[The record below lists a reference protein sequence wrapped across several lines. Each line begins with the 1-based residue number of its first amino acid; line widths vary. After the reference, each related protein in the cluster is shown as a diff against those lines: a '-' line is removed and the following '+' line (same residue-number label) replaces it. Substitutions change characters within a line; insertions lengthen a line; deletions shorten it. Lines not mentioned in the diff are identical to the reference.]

1 MHTLSTWTY
10 IFRRLVDDWKLLLS
24 IFVGIVVATGLI
36 AGAPVYLQAL
46 ERQSLNTAID
56 RASDQFIDIFTF
68 APHIPLSKDGLDGA
82 DSALEQAVDRHIADI
97 YEVRERYLRT
107 TAYLAE
113 LPRRP
118 LMDTGQRVS
127 RGYFQLLAGLEDH
140 VTVTEG
146 RMATDEVAT
155 GTRGPKFEA
164 TIGEPAARLFDVRLG
179 DVLTLTPSLGNP
191 TRVTVTIVGIVEAV
205 DPSDAFWQ
213 RHPAVLVDPEPLS
226 DDPELGLEIDP
237 EEPPLGIFVTRGAL
251 IDGVAE
257 AYPRSLVS
265 STWYVFVDK
274 ENLKAWSA
282 SEARDRIAAL
292 DADITEELQGSA
304 VLTGIKPLL
313 TTFERRSF
321 FSSVPLLLLLAIMVL
336 TVLYYM
342 SMMVSYLVQSREGD
356 VALLRSRGV
365 GTLQLLRLYAT
376 EGLVLAATAALVAP
390 FLAMGV
396 VAAAGKL
403 PYFSEITG
411 GSFLPVE
418 FRWMPFAVAAG
429 TALLSLAIF
438 VIPGVVGA
446 RTGLVIHKLR
456 SSRPPSVP
464 FFHRYYV
471 DIGLL
476 VIGGLVFWELRAR
489 GQLISGG
496 LFKDVEVNEALLLA
510 PALLLTVVGLL
521 FMRFFP
527 IFVRFLSGESPS
539 IVHLMAGAVFVSLPA
554 TIAAQDARD
563 GAGLAWV
570 GPVILTAAVAGVYW
584 ATARTEQPRLR
595 LVGLIAQS
603 GLVALLVFSRPP
615 VLSENSIA
623 PTIALILFVPAQL
636 LFLLLRALA
645 QAAPVWVSMGLWHMA
660 RNPLQY
666 SWLGLLLVLVTGLG
680 VLATTVGGTLD
691 RSYADRIQYE
701 VGSDIRVTGV
711 PGYVARGTE
720 GLKKVY
726 RTIPGVASVSMAL
739 RDSGRVGSNLVGT
752 RFEVLAL
759 ESQEWPYISPWYRED
774 FSERPLT
781 AVMRALQPESR
792 FDAIVV
798 PEGATTIGV
807 WAKPDKAYS
816 IVFLYMVFQDWD
828 GVVNTVTLGEI
839 GDPEWHLLTA
849 EIPSFL
855 KEPLELISVQIYE
868 PVFGPAGSAGSLL
881 LDDIHVTMSG
891 EADQRILDDFEGPV
905 SWAAL
910 ATSRISTDVIRRS
923 TRDVY
928 NGKASAL
935 FSFGKDTDRGIR
947 GVYKSPT
954 GGPMPIVASSSF
966 MRATGMAL
974 RDTTIVEFKGRLIPV
989 QVKDVV
995 DFFPTMN
1002 SRRGGFI
1009 LADLDGF
1016 LTHINLVS
1024 PTAAFHPNE
1033 IFIAEAPGAGDSVLT
1048 VVNRLAPSFSAVHHK
1063 ETLLDSVRLD
1073 PLITAGWK
1081 AMVILSIGIVILTS
1095 GLGYVT
1101 YLLAFADRSRA
1112 EIGSLQSLGLSR
1124 LQTVG
1129 LISLEH
1135 LVILVVGLGLG
1146 SWAGFQMSTLMV
1158 ESVAVTENG
1167 SAVVPPFILTTDWRF
1182 MLPIYAVLVGIFI
1195 AALLWLARSMLR
1207 LDLQEISRIEG

>member
-1 MHTLSTWTY
+1 MHTLSTWTF
-10 IFRRLVDDWKLLLS
+10 IVRRLVDDWKLLLS
-24 IFVGIVVATGLI
+24 IFVGIVVATALV

-56 RASDQFIDIFTF
+56 RASDPFIDIFTF
-68 APHIPLSKDGLDGA
+68 APHIPLSDGGLDGA
-82 DSALEQAVDRHIADI
+82 DSALEQAVNRHVADI
-97 YEVRERYLRT
+97 YEGQERYVRT
-107 TAYLAE
+107 TAYLVE

-118 LMDTGQRVS
+118 LLDAGQRLS
-127 RGYFQLLAGLEDH
+127 RGYFQLLASLEDH
-140 VTVTEG
+140 VTLREG
-146 RMATDEVAT
+146 RMATDEVGT
-155 GTRGPKFEA
+155 GTRGPKFEVN
-164 TIGEPAARLFDVRLG
+164 IGAPAARLFGLSVG

-191 TRVTVTIVGIVEAV
+191 TRMTATIVGIVEAA
-205 DPSDAFWQ
+205 DPSDAYWQ
-213 RHPAVLVDPEPLS
+213 RHATVLVDPEPLS
-226 DDPELGLEIDP
+226 DDPELGVEVDP
-237 EEPPLGIFVTRGAL
+237 EEPPLGLFVTRGAL
-251 IDGVAE
+251 IDGVGK
-257 AYPRSLVS
+257 AYPRSLVT
-265 STWYVFVDK
+265 STWYLFVDK
-274 ENLKAWSA
+274 EKLKAWSA

-292 DADITEELQGSA
+292 DADITEQLQGSA
-304 VLTGIKPLL
+304 VLTGIKSLL
-313 TTFERRSF
+313 RTFERRSF

-390 FLAMGV
+390 FLAMGL

-418 FRWMPFAVAAG
+418 FRWTPFAVAAG
-429 TALLSLAIF
+429 SALLSLAIF
-438 VIPGVVGA
+438 VIPGVIGA
-446 RTGLVIHKLR
+446 RTGLIIHKLR

-464 FFHRYYV
+464 FFQRYYI

-510 PALLLTVVGLL
+510 PVLLLTVVGLL

-554 TIAAQDARD
+554 TIVAQDLRD
-563 GAGLAWV
+563 DAGLAWV
-570 GPVILTAAVAGVYW
+570 GPAILTAAVAGVYW
-584 ATARTEQPRLR
+584 ATARTQQPRLR
-595 LVGLIAQS
+595 LAGLIAQS
-603 GLVALLVFSRPP
+603 GLVALLVFTRPP
-615 VLSENSIA
+615 VLSETSLA
-623 PTIALILFVPAQL
+623 PTIGLILLVPAQVV
-636 LFLLLRALA
+636 FLLLGALA

-666 SWLGLLLVLVTGLG
+666 TWLVLLLVLVTGLG

-691 RSYADRIQYE
+691 RSHVDRIRYE
-701 VGSDIRVTGV
+701 VGSDIRVTEI
-711 PGYVARGTE
+711 PGYLARGTE

-726 RTIPGVASVSMAL
+726 LTIPGVQSVSMAL
-739 RDSGRVGSNLVGT
+739 RTSGRVGSNFVGT
-752 RFEVLAL
+752 GFEVLAL

-781 AVMRALQPESR
+781 GVMRALQPASR

-798 PEGATTIGV
+798 PEGATTIGI
-807 WAKPDKAYS
+807 WAKPDKSYT
-816 IVFLYMVFQDWD
+816 IVFLYMVLQDRD
-828 GVVNTVTLGEI
+828 GVVKTVSLGEL
-839 GDPEWHLLTA
+839 GNPDWHLLTT
-849 EIPSFL
+849 EIPSSL
-855 KEPLELISVQIYE
+855 KEPLELVSVQLYE
-868 PVFGPAGSAGSLL
+868 PAFGPAGSAGSVL
-881 LDDIHVTMSG
+881 LDDIHVTASG
-891 EADQRILDDFEGPV
+891 EGGHQILDDFEGPV
-905 SWAAL
+905 SWTPL
-910 ATSRISTDVIRRS
+910 ATSRISTDVIRQS

-935 FSFGKDTDRGIR
+935 FSFGKDTDRGLR

-966 MRATGMAL
+966 MRATGMAV
-974 RDTTIVEFKGRLIPV
+974 RDTTIVEVMGRLIPV

-995 DFFPTMN
+995 DFFPTM
-1002 SRRGGFI
+1002 SSGRGGFI
-1009 LADLDGF
+1009 LADLDSF
-1016 LTHINLVS
+1016 LTHMNLLS
-1024 PTAAFHPNE
+1024 PISSVYPNE
-1033 IFIAEAPGAGDSVLT
+1033 VFIAEAPGAGDSVLT
-1048 VVNRLAPSFSAVHHK
+1048 VVNRLAPSPNSVHHK
-1063 ETLLDSVRLD
+1063 QALLDSVRLD

-1081 AMVILSIGIVILTS
+1081 AMALLSIGIVILTA

-1112 EIGSLQSLGLSR
+1112 EMGFLQSLGLSR

-1129 LISLEH
+1129 LVSLEH
-1135 LVILVVGLGLG
+1135 LVILIVGLGLG

-1167 SAVVPPFILTTDWRF
+1167 TPVIPPFILTTDWSF
-1182 MLPIYAVLVGIFI
+1182 LLPIYAVLVGIFVV
-1195 AALLWLARSMLR
+1195 ALLWLARSMLR
-1207 LDLQEISRIEG
+1207 LNLQEISRVEG

>member
-24 IFVGIVVATGLI
+24 IFVGVLVATSLV

-56 RASDQFIDIFTF
+56 RASDRFIDIFTF
-68 APHIPLSKDGLDGA
+68 APHIPLSDGGLDGA
-82 DSALEQAVDRHIADI
+82 DRALEQAVDRHVADI
-97 YEVRERYLRT
+97 YKGRERYLRT
-107 TAYLAE
+107 TAYLVG

-118 LMDTGQRVS
+118 LLDAGQRVS
-127 RGYFQLLAGLEDH
+127 RGYFQFLTGLEDH
-140 VTVTEG
+140 VTLQEG
-146 RMATDEVAT
+146 RMATDEVAA

-164 TIGEPAARLFDVRLG
+164 IVGESAARLFRVRAG
-179 DVLTLTPSLGNP
+179 DVLTLTPSLGHP
-191 TRVTVTIVGIVEAV
+191 TRMTVTIVGIVEPA
-205 DPSDAFWQ
+205 DPSEAYWQ
-213 RHPAVLVDPEPLS
+213 RNAVVFQDPEPLS
-226 DDPELGLEIDP
+226 DDPELGVEVDP
-237 EEPPLGIFVTRGAL
+237 EEPPLGLFVTRGAL
-251 IDGVAE
+251 IDGVGK
-257 AYPRSLVS
+257 AYPRSLVTS
-265 STWYVFVDK
+265 HWFVFVDK
-274 ENLKAWSA
+274 ENLKTWSA

-292 DADITEELQGSA
+292 DAEITERLQGSA

-313 TTFERRSF
+313 RTFERRSF

-376 EGLVLAATAALVAP
+376 EGLVLAATAVLVAP
-390 FLAMGV
+390 FLAMGL

-418 FRWMPFAVAAG
+418 FRWMPFAAAAG
-429 TALLSLAIF
+429 SALLCLAIF
-438 VIPGVVGA
+438 VIPGVIGA

-510 PALLLTVVGLL
+510 PVLLLTVVGLL

-539 IVHLMAGAVFVSLPA
+539 IVHLMAAAVFVSLPA
-554 TIAAQDARD
+554 TIAAQDVRD
-563 GAGLAWV
+563 DTGLTWV
-570 GPVILTAAVAGVYW
+570 GPAILTAGVAGVYW
-584 ATARTEQPRLR
+584 ATARTRQPRLR

-603 GLVALLVFSRPP
+603 VLVAVLVFTRPP
-615 VLSENSIA
+615 VLSETSIA
-623 PTIALILFVPAQL
+623 PTIGLILLVPAQL
-636 LFLLLRALA
+636 VFLLLREMA

-666 SWLGLLLVLVTGLG
+666 SWLVLLLVLVTGLG

-691 RSYADRIQYE
+691 RSQADRIQYE

-711 PGYVARGTE
+711 PGYLARGTE

-726 RTIPGVASVSMAL
+726 QTIPGVTSVSMAL
-739 RDSGRVGSNLVGT
+739 RGSGRVGSNFVGR

-781 AVMRALQPESR
+781 GVMRALQPRSR
-792 FDAIVV
+792 SDQIVV

-807 WAKPDKAYS
+807 WAKPDRSYS
-816 IVFLYMVFQDWD
+816 IVFLYMVLQDRD
-828 GVVNTVTLGEI
+828 GVVETVTLGEL

-849 EIPSFL
+849 DIPSSL
-855 KEPLELISVQIYE
+855 KEPLELVSVQLYE
-868 PVFGPAGSAGSLL
+868 PVFGPAGSVGSVL
-881 LDDIHVTMSG
+881 LDDIHATVSG
-891 EADQRILDDFEGPV
+891 ETDHQILDDFEGPV
-905 SWAAL
+905 SWTAL
-910 ATSRISTDVIRRS
+910 ATSRISKDVIRPT
-923 TRDVY
+923 TREVY

-947 GVYKSPT
+947 GVYRSPT

-974 RDTTIVEFKGRLIPV
+974 RDTTIVEVMGRLIPV

-995 DFFPTMN
+995 DFFPTMD
-1002 SRRGGFI
+1002 SGRGGFI
-1009 LADLDGF
+1009 LADLDSF
-1016 LTHINLVS
+1016 LTHINLLS
-1024 PTAAFHPNE
+1024 PISTIYPNE
-1033 IFIAEAPGAGDSVLT
+1033 VFIAEAPGAGDSVLT
-1048 VVNRLAPSFSAVHHK
+1048 VVNRLTPSTSFVHHK
-1063 ETLLDSVRLD
+1063 ETMLDSVRLD

-1081 AMVILSIGIVILTS
+1081 AMVILSIGIVILTA

-1112 EIGSLQSLGLSR
+1112 EMGFLQSLGLSPP
-1124 LQTVG
+1124 QTVG
-1129 LISLEH
+1129 LVSLEH

-1146 SWAGFQMSTLMV
+1146 SWAGFQMSNLMV
-1158 ESVAVTENG
+1158 ESVAVTEDG
-1167 SAVVPPFILTTDWRF
+1167 APVVPPFILTTDWGF
-1182 MLPIYAVLVGIFI
+1182 MLPIYAVLVGIFVI
-1195 AALLWLARSMLR
+1195 ALLWLARSMVR
-1207 LDLQEISRIEG
+1207 LDLQAISRVEG

>member
-1 MHTLSTWTY
+1 MRTLSTWTY

-56 RASDQFIDIFTF
+56 RASDRFIDIFTF
-68 APHIPLSKDGLDGA
+68 APHILLSDGGLDGA
-82 DSALEQAVDRHIADI
+82 DRALEQAIDRHVADI
-97 YEVRERYLRT
+97 DKGRERYLRT
-107 TAYLAE
+107 TAYLVG

-118 LMDTGQRVS
+118 LLDAGQRVS
-127 RGYFQLLAGLEDH
+127 RGYFQVLTDVEDH
-140 VTVTEG
+140 VTFQEG
-146 RMATDEVAT
+146 RMATDEVAP

-164 TIGEPAARLFDVRLG
+164 VVGDPAAQIFGLKAG

-191 TRVTVTIVGIVEAV
+191 IRMTVTIVGIVEAS
-205 DPSDAFWQ
+205 DPSEAYWQ
-213 RHPAVLVDPEPLS
+213 RNSRALLDPEPLS
-226 DDPELGLEIDP
+226 DDPELGVEVDP
-237 EEPPLGIFVTRGAL
+237 EEPSLGLFVTRGAL
-251 IDGVAE
+251 IDGLGK
-257 AYPRSLVS
+257 AYPGSLMS
-265 STWYVFVDK
+265 SNWFMFVDK
-274 ENLKAWSA
+274 EKLKAWSA
-282 SEARDRIAAL
+282 TEARDRIAAL
-292 DADITEELQGSA
+292 DAEITERLQGSA
-304 VLTGIKPLL
+304 VLTGITPLL
-313 TTFERRSF
+313 RTFDRRSF

-376 EGLVLAATAALVAP
+376 EGLLLAATAALVAP
-390 FLAMGV
+390 FLAMAA

-411 GSFLPVE
+411 GSSLPVE

-429 TALLSLAIF
+429 SGLLSLAMF
-438 VIPGVVGA
+438 VIPGVIGA

-476 VIGGLVFWELRAR
+476 VIGGLIFWELRAR

-496 LFKDVEVNEALLLA
+496 LFQDVEVNEALLLA
-510 PALLLTVVGLL
+510 PVLLLTVVGLL

-539 IVHLMAGAVFVSLPA
+539 IVHLIAGAVFVSLPA
-554 TIAAQDARD
+554 TIAAQDVRD
-563 GAGLAWV
+563 DAGLAWI
-570 GPVILTAAVAGVYW
+570 GPVILTAVVAGVYW
-584 ATARTEQPRLR
+584 ATARTQQPRLR

-603 GLVALLVFSRPP
+603 GLVALLVFMRPP
-615 VLSENSIA
+615 VLSEMSTA
-623 PTIALILFVPAQL
+623 PTIGLILLVPAQL
-636 LFLLLRALA
+636 LFLLLRALV

-666 SWLGLLLVLVTGLG
+666 SWLVLLLILVTGLG

-691 RSYADRIQYE
+691 RSHVDRIRYE

-711 PGYVARGTE
+711 PGYLARGTV

-726 RTIPGVASVSMAL
+726 QTIPGVTSVSMAL
-739 RDSGRVGSNLVGT
+739 RGSGRVGGNFVGT

-759 ESQEWPYISPWYRED
+759 EPQEWPYISPWYRED

-781 AVMRALQPESR
+781 GVMRALQPGSG
-792 FDAIVV
+792 FDPIVV
-798 PEGATTIGV
+798 PLGATTIGV
-807 WAKPDKAYS
+807 WAKPDKTYPV
-816 IVFLYMVFQDWD
+816 VFLYMVLQDRE
-828 GVVNTVTLGEI
+828 GVVDTITLGEL

-849 EIPSFL
+849 EVPPSL
-855 KEPLELISVQIYE
+855 KEPLELVSVQLYE
-868 PVFGPAGSAGSLL
+868 PGFGPVGSAGSVL
-881 LDDIHVTMSG
+881 LDDIHVTVSG
-891 EADQRILDDFEGPV
+891 EAGHQILDDFEGPV
-905 SWAAL
+905 FWTAL

-923 TRDVY
+923 TSEVH
-928 NGKASAL
+928 NGKASAR

-947 GVYKSPT
+947 GVYRSPT

-974 RDTTIVEFKGRLIPV
+974 RDTTIVEVMGRLIPV
-989 QVKDVV
+989 QVEDVV

-1002 SRRGGFI
+1002 SQRGGFI
-1009 LADLDGF
+1009 LADLDSF
-1016 LTHINLVS
+1016 LTHINLLS
-1024 PTAAFHPNE
+1024 PISTIYPNE
-1033 IFIAEAPGAGDSVLT
+1033 VFIAEASGAGDSVLT
-1048 VVNRLAPSFSAVHHK
+1048 VVNRLALSPNFIHHK

-1081 AMVILSIGIVILTS
+1081 AMVILSIGIVILTA

-1101 YLLAFADRSRA
+1101 YLLAFADRSKA
-1112 EIGSLQSLGLSR
+1112 EMGFLQSLGLSR
-1124 LQTVG
+1124 MQTAG
-1129 LISLEH
+1129 LVSLEH
-1135 LVILVVGLGLG
+1135 LSVLVVGLGLG
-1146 SWAGFQMSTLMV
+1146 SWAGFEMSTLMV

-1167 SAVVPPFILTTDWRF
+1167 GPVVPPFILTTDWGF
-1182 MLPIYAVLVGIFI
+1182 MLPIYAILVGIFVV
-1195 AALLWLARSMLR
+1195 ALLWLVRSMLR
-1207 LDLQEISRIEG
+1207 LDLQAISRVEG

>member
-24 IFVGIVVATGLI
+24 IFVGIVVATGLV

-68 APHIPLSKDGLDGA
+68 VPHIPLSDGGLDGA
-82 DSALEQAVDRHIADI
+82 DRTLDQAIDRHVADI
-97 YEVRERYLRT
+97 YEGRERYLRT
-107 TAYLAE
+107 TAYLVG
-113 LPRRP
+113 LPGRP
-118 LMDTGQRVS
+118 LLDTGQMVS
-127 RGYFQLLAGLEDH
+127 RGYFQLLPSLEDH
-140 VTVTEG
+140 VTFQQG
-146 RMATDEVAT
+146 RMATDEVAA
-155 GTRGPKFEA
+155 GTRGPNFEA
-164 TIGEPAARLFDVRLG
+164 IVGDSAAQLFGLRAG

-191 TRVTVTIVGIVEAV
+191 TRITVTIAGIVAAT
-205 DPSDAFWQ
+205 DPSEVYWQ
-213 RHPAVLVDPEPLS
+213 RHTTVLQNPEPLS
-226 DDPELGLEIDP
+226 DEPELGVEIDP
-237 EEPPLGIFVTRGAL
+237 QEPPLGLFVTRGAL
-251 IDGVAE
+251 IDGVAK
-257 AYPRSLVS
+257 AYPGSLVTS
-265 STWYVFVDK
+265 NWFVFVDK

-292 DADITEELQGSA
+292 DAEITEGLQGSA
-304 VLTGIKPLL
+304 VLTGIKVLL
-313 TTFERRSF
+313 RTFERRSF

-336 TVLYYM
+336 TVIYYM

-390 FLAMGV
+390 FLAMGM

-429 TALLSLAIF
+429 SALLSLAIF
-438 VIPGVVGA
+438 VIPGVIGA

-476 VIGGLVFWELRAR
+476 VIGGLIFWELRAR

-496 LFKDVEVNEALLLA
+496 LFKSVEVNEALLLA
-510 PALLLTVVGLL
+510 PVLLLTVVGLL

-527 IFVRFLSGESPS
+527 IFVRFLSGESPA

-554 TIAAQDARD
+554 TIAAQDVRD
-563 GAGLAWV
+563 DAGLAWV
-570 GPVILTAAVAGVYW
+570 GPAILIAVVAGVYW
-584 ATARTEQPRLR
+584 ATARTQQPRLK
-595 LVGLIAQS
+595 LIGLIAQS
-603 GLVALLVFSRPP
+603 GLVALLVFTRPP
-615 VLSENSIA
+615 VLSETSFA
-623 PTIALILFVPAQL
+623 PTIGLILLVPAQL
-636 LFLLLRALA
+636 VFLLLRALA
-645 QAAPVWVSMGLWHMA
+645 RAAPVWVSMGLWHMA

-666 SWLGLLLVLVTGLG
+666 SWLVLLLVLVTGLG

-691 RSYADRIQYE
+691 RSQVDRIQYE
-701 VGSDIRVTGV
+701 VGADIRVTGV
-711 PGYVARGTE
+711 PGYFARGTE
-720 GLKKVY
+720 GLKRVY
-726 RTIPGVASVSMAL
+726 QTIPGAASVSMAL
-739 RDSGRVGSNLVGT
+739 RGSGSVGSNFLGP

-759 ESQEWPYISPWYRED
+759 ESQEWPTISPWYRED
-774 FSERPLT
+774 FSARPLT
-781 AVMRALQPESR
+781 GVMWALQPESR

-798 PEGATTIGV
+798 PKGATTIGV
-807 WAKPDKAYS
+807 WAKPDKPYP
-816 IVFLYMVFQDWD
+816 IIFLYMVLQDRD
-828 GVVNTVTLGEI
+828 GVVNTITLGEL

-849 EIPSFL
+849 EIPPIL
-855 KEPLELISVQIYE
+855 KEPLELVSVQLYE
-868 PVFGPAGSAGSLL
+868 PVFGPAGSAGSVL
-881 LDDIHVTMSG
+881 LDDIHVRVSG
-891 EADQRILDDFEGPV
+891 EADDLILDDFEGRV
-905 SWAAL
+905 SWTAL
-910 ATSRISTDVIRRS
+910 ATSRISTDVIRLSPRE
-923 TRDVY
+923 VY

-947 GVYKSPT
+947 GVYRSPT

-974 RDTTIVEFKGRLIPV
+974 RDTTIVEVMGRLIPV
-989 QVKDVV
+989 QVKEVV

-1002 SRRGGFI
+1002 SGSSGFI
-1009 LADLDGF
+1009 LADLDSF
-1016 LTHINLVS
+1016 LTHINLLS
-1024 PTAAFHPNE
+1024 PTSTIYPNE
-1033 IFIAEAPGAGDSVLT
+1033 VFIAEAPGAGDSVLT
-1048 VVNRLAPSFSAVHHK
+1048 VVKRLAPSPNFVHHK

-1081 AMVILSIGIVILTS
+1081 AMVILSIGIVILTA

-1112 EIGSLQSLGLSR
+1112 EMGVLQSLGLSR
-1124 LQTVG
+1124 PQTVA
-1129 LISLEH
+1129 LVSLEH
-1135 LVILVVGLGLG
+1135 IVILVVGLGLG

-1167 SAVVPPFILTTDWRF
+1167 APVVPPFILTTDWRF
-1182 MLPIYAVLVGIFI
+1182 MLPIYSVLVGIFVV
-1195 AALLWLARSMLR
+1195 ALLWLARAMLR
-1207 LDLQEISRIEG
+1207 LDLQAISRVEG

>member
-24 IFVGIVVATGLI
+24 IFVGVVVASVLV

-68 APHIPLSKDGLDGA
+68 APHIPLSDGGLDGTGG
-82 DSALEQAVDRHIADI
+82 ALEQAVDRHVADI
-97 YEVRERYLRT
+97 YEGQERYVRT
-107 TAYLAE
+107 TAYLVG
-113 LPRRP
+113 LPGRP
-118 LMDTGQRVS
+118 LLDAGQRLS
-127 RGYFQLLAGLEDH
+127 RGYFQLLASLEDH
-140 VTVTEG
+140 VTLREG
-146 RMATDEVAT
+146 RMATDEVVA
-155 GTRGPKFEA
+155 GTRGPEFEA
-164 TIGEPAARLFDVRLG
+164 TVGGPAARLFRLSVG
-179 DVLTLTPSLGNP
+179 DILTLTPSLGNP
-191 TRVTVTIVGIVEAV
+191 TRMTVTIVGIVEAA
-205 DPSDAFWQ
+205 DPSEAYWQ
-213 RHPAVLVDPEPLS
+213 RHSTALVDPVPLS
-226 DDPELGLEIDP
+226 DDPELGVEVDP
-237 EEPPLGIFVTRGAL
+237 EEPPLGLFVTRGAL
-251 IDGVAE
+251 IDGVGK
-257 AYPRSLVS
+257 AYPRSLVT

-274 ENLKAWSA
+274 ERLKTWSA

-292 DADITEELQGSA
+292 DAEITERMQGSV
-304 VLTGIKPLL
+304 VLTGIKSLL
-313 TTFERRSF
+313 RTFERRSF

-418 FRWMPFAVAAG
+418 FRWTPFAVAAG

-438 VIPGVVGA
+438 VIPGVIGA

-510 PALLLTVVGLL
+510 PVLLLTVVALL

-539 IVHLMAGAVFVSLPA
+539 IVHLMAGAIFVSLPA
-554 TIAAQDARD
+554 TIAAQDVRD

-570 GPVILTAAVAGVYW
+570 GPAILTAAVAGVYW
-584 ATARTEQPRLR
+584 ATARTREPRLR
-595 LVGLIAQS
+595 LAGLIAQS
-603 GLVALLVFSRPP
+603 GLVALLVFTRPP
-615 VLSENSIA
+615 VLSETSIA
-623 PTIALILFVPAQL
+623 PTIGLILLVPAQL
-636 LFLLLRALA
+636 LFLFLRELA

-666 SWLGLLLVLVTGLG
+666 TWLVLLLVLVTGLG

-691 RSYADRIQYE
+691 RSHVDRIQYE
-701 VGSDIRVTGV
+701 VGSDIRVTGI
-711 PGYVARGTE
+711 PGYLARGTE

-726 RTIPGVASVSMAL
+726 QTIPGVESVSMAL
-739 RDSGRVGSNLVGT
+739 RGSGRVGSNFIGT

-759 ESQEWPYISPWYRED
+759 EPEEWLHISPWYRED
-774 FSERPLT
+774 FSVRPLT
-781 AVMRALQPESR
+781 RVLGALQPKAR
-792 FDAIVV
+792 FNAIAV

-807 WAKPDKAYS
+807 WAKPDKTYS
-816 IVFLYMVFQDWD
+816 IVFLYMVLQDRD
-828 GVVNTVTLGEI
+828 GVVKTVTLGEL

-855 KEPLELISVQIYE
+855 KEPLELVSVQLYE
-868 PVFGPAGSAGSLL
+868 PVFGPAGSAGSVL
-881 LDDIHVTMSG
+881 LDDIHVTAG
-891 EADQRILDDFEGPV
+891 GDADHLILDDFEGAV
-905 SWAAL
+905 SWTAL
-910 ATSRISTDVIRRS
+910 ATSRISTDVIRPS
-923 TRDVY
+923 TSEVY

-947 GVYKSPT
+947 GVYRSPT

-974 RDTTIVEFKGRLIPV
+974 RDTTIVEIMGRLIPV
-989 QVKDVV
+989 QVEDVV
-995 DFFPTMN
+995 DFFPTM
-1002 SRRGGFI
+1002 SSGRGGFI
-1009 LADLDGF
+1009 LADLDSL
-1016 LTHINLVS
+1016 LTHINLLS
-1024 PTAAFHPNE
+1024 PISTVYPNE
-1033 IFIAEAPGAGDSVLT
+1033 VFIAEAPGAGDSVLT
-1048 VVNRLAPSFSAVHHK
+1048 VVNRLARSPNSVHDK
-1063 ETLLDSVRLD
+1063 EALLDSIRLD

-1081 AMVILSIGIVILTS
+1081 AMVLLSIGIVILTA

-1101 YLLAFADRSRA
+1101 HLLAFADRSRA
-1112 EIGSLQSLGLSR
+1112 EMGFLQALGLSR

-1129 LISLEH
+1129 LVSLEH

-1167 SAVVPPFILTTDWRF
+1167 APVVPPFILTTDWGF
-1182 MLPIYAVLVGIFI
+1182 MVPIYAILVGIFVV
-1195 AALLWLARSMLR
+1195 ALLWLARSMLR
-1207 LDLQEISRIEG
+1207 LDLQEISRVEG

>member
-24 IFVGIVVATGLI
+24 IFVGIVVATTLV

-56 RASDQFIDIFTF
+56 RASDRFIDIFTF
-68 APHIPLSKDGLDGA
+68 APYIRLSDGGLDGA
-82 DSALEQAVDRHIADI
+82 DSTLEQAVDRNVADI
-97 YEVRERYLRT
+97 YEGRERYLRT
-107 TAYLAE
+107 TAYLVE
-113 LPRRP
+113 LPGRP
-118 LMDTGQRVS
+118 RLDAGQRLS

-140 VTVTEG
+140 VTFQEG
-146 RMATDEVAT
+146 RMATDEVAA
-155 GTRGPKFEA
+155 GTRGPRFEA
-164 TIGEPAARLFDVRLG
+164 VVGSPTARLFGLSAG
-179 DVLTLTPSLGNP
+179 DVLTLTPSLGSP
-191 TRVTVTIVGIVEAV
+191 TRMTVTIVGIVEAA
-205 DPSDAFWQ
+205 DPSDAYWQ
-213 RHPAVLVDPEPLS
+213 RHTTVLLDPEPLTE
-226 DDPELGLEIDP
+226 DPELGVDVDP
-237 EEPPLGIFVTRGAL
+237 EEPPLGLFVTRGAL
-251 IDGVAE
+251 VDGVGK
-257 AYPRSLVS
+257 AYPGSLVT
-265 STWYVFVDK
+265 STWFVFVDK
-274 ENLKAWSA
+274 EILKTWSA

-292 DADITEELQGSA
+292 DADITEGLQGSV
-304 VLTGIKPLL
+304 VLTGIKSLL
-313 TTFERRSF
+313 RTHERRSF
-321 FSSVPLLLLLAIMVL
+321 FTSVPLLLLLAIMVL

-376 EGLVLAATAALVAP
+376 EGLVLAATAALAAP
-390 FLAMGV
+390 FLAMGA

-429 TALLSLAIF
+429 SALLSLAIF
-438 VIPGVVGA
+438 VVPGVIGA

-476 VIGGLVFWELRAR
+476 VIGGLIFWELRAR

-496 LFKDVEVNEALLLA
+496 LFNDVEVNEALLLA
-510 PALLLTVVGLL
+510 PVLLLTVVALL

-554 TIAAQDARD
+554 TIAAQDLRD
-563 GAGLAWV
+563 DAGLAWV
-570 GPVILTAAVAGVYW
+570 GPTILTAVVAGVYW

-603 GLVALLVFSRPP
+603 GLVALLVFARPP
-615 VLSENSIA
+615 VLSEPSIA
-623 PTIALILFVPAQL
+623 PTIGLILLVPAQL
-636 LFLLLRALA
+636 VFLILKALA
-645 QAAPVWVSMGLWHMA
+645 QAAPVWLSMGLWHMA

-666 SWLGLLLVLVTGLG
+666 TWLVLLLVLVTGLG

-691 RSYADRIQYE
+691 RSYLDRIQYE

-720 GLKKVY
+720 GLKRLY
-726 RTIPGVASVSMAL
+726 QTIPGVTSVSMAL
-739 RDSGRVGSNLVGT
+739 RGSGRVGSNFVGR

-781 AVMRALQPESR
+781 GVMRALQPESR
-792 FDAIVV
+792 VEQVV
-798 PEGATTIGV
+798 MPEGATTIGV
-807 WAKPDKAYS
+807 WAKPDKPYS
-816 IVFLYMVFQDWD
+816 IVYLYMVLRDRD
-828 GVVNTVTLGEI
+828 GVVDTVSLGEL

-849 EIPSFL
+849 QIPSSL
-855 KEPLELISVQIYE
+855 KEPLELVSVQLYE
-868 PVFGPAGSAGSLL
+868 PVFGPAGSAGSVLF
-881 LDDIHVTMSG
+881 DDIQVTVSG
-891 EADQRILDDFEGPV
+891 EAGQQILDDFEGPV
-905 SWAAL
+905 SWTPL
-910 ATSRISTDVIRRS
+910 ATSRISRDVIRRT
-923 TRDVY
+923 TRDVH

-935 FSFGKDTDRGIR
+935 FTFGKDTDRGIR
-947 GVYKSPT
+947 GVYKNPT
-954 GGPMPIVASSSF
+954 GGPLPIVASSSF
-966 MRATGMAL
+966 MRATGMGL
-974 RDTTIVEFKGRLIPV
+974 RDTTIVEVMGRLIPV

-995 DFFPTMN
+995 DFFPTMYPGP
-1002 SRRGGFI
+1002 GGFI
-1009 LADLDGF
+1009 LADLDSF
-1016 LTHINLVS
+1016 LTHMNLLS
-1024 PTAAFHPNE
+1024 PTFVFYPNE
-1033 IFIAEAPGAGDSVLT
+1033 VFIAEAPGAGDSVLT
-1048 VVNRLAPSFSAVHHK
+1048 AVNRLTRSPNSARHK
-1063 ETLLDSVRLD
+1063 EALLDSIRLD

-1081 AMVILSIGIVILTS
+1081 AMVLLSVGIVILTA

-1112 EIGSLQSLGLSR
+1112 EMGSLQSLGLSR

-1129 LISLEH
+1129 LVSLEH

-1167 SAVVPPFILTTDWRF
+1167 APVVPPFILTTDWSF
-1182 MLPIYAVLVGIFI
+1182 MLPIYVILVGIFVV
-1195 AALLWLARSMLR
+1195 ALLWLARSMLR
-1207 LDLQEISRIEG
+1207 LDLQEISRVEG